1 VIWSAG
7 GLDILVRTPGGT
19 SVLGFMPVVPATL
32 LSAAVM
38 LIVSKLTR
46 KPSAQ
51 TVERYFPVPHATAA
65 LR

>member
-1 VIWSAG
+1 V
-7 GLDILVRTPGGT
+7 DILARTPGGT

-46 KPSAQ
+46 KPSRESI
-51 TVERYFPVPHATAA
+51 ERYFPVRQATPA